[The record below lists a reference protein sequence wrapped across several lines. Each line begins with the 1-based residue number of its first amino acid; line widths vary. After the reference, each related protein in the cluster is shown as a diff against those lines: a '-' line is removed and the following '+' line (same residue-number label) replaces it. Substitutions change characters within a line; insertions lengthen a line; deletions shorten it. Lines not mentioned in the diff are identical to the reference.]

1 MPFTGL
7 GLGSENIRVT
17 TTTKPNHFH
26 IEKTRLTLENPC
38 VKRVLYIWE
47 TWSDLYFLFYIL
59 IIHLINSSLTSDS
72 PKSKDIRQGI
82 TA

>member
-7 GLGSENIRVT
+7 GLGSENIRVA

-38 VKRVLYIWE
+38 VKRVLYYG
-47 TWSDLYFLFYIL
+47 TWSDLYFLF
-59 IIHLINSSLTSDS
+59 
-72 PKSKDIRQGI
+72 
-82 TA
+82 